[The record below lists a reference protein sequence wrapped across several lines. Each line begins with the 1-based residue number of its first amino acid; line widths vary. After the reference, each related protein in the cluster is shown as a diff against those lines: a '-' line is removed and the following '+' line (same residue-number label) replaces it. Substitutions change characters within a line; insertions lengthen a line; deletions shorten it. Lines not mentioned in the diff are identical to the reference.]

1 MKRLLYFKAAW
12 CQPCKMQGP
21 IIDELKEDKF
31 NVKKVDVDDDKN
43 EKIVT
48 KYGVM
53 SIPTLIVVEKGKE
66 VKRFVGLQTKQVLTD
81 ALR

>member
-1 MKRLLYFKAAW
+1 
-12 CQPCKMQGP
+12 MQGP